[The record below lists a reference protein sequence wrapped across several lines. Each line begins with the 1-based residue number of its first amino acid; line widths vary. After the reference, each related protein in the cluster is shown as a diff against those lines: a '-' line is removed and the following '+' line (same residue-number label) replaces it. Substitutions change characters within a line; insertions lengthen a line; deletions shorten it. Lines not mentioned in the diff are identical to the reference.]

1 MAQTQRIAK
10 SFLTELFEHGAL
22 EVYGSDP
29 DPEQVANHLIAE
41 ASTVDYQP
49 RRDRLVLTFDLAE
62 KAEDDKPVPY
72 VPAEPERE
80 VYARNDGSSID

>member
-10 SFLTELFEHGAL
+10 SFLTELFEHGIE
-22 EVYGSDP
+22 EVFGDAP
-29 DPEQVANHLIAE
+29 HPEMLANHVIAE

-62 KAEDDKPVPY
+62 KADEEKPVPY
-72 VPAEPERE
+72 VPAEPAHPAVEL
-80 VYARNDGSSID
+80 

>member
-10 SFLTELFEHGAL
+10 SFLTELFEHGAQDVFGDTPSAEML
-22 EVYGSDP
+22 
-29 DPEQVANHLIAE
+29 ANHVIAE

-62 KAEDDKPVPY
+62 QADDEPVPY
-72 VPAEPERE
+72 VPADVDATHPAVEL
-80 VYARNDGSSID
+80 